1 MVTGPVS
8 FSGLVSGLNTQSI
21 INAEMAVYEQPLTNL
36 QTEQSTIN
44 TKIADYQAINTQLLA
59 LQQSAD
65 ALADP
70 SAFNEAYSASSSAS
84 SVATAN
90 VTSGTQT
97 GSLTFAVDQLAV
109 GSTQI
114 SAGTVASPNDIVTS
128 GSVLVGSG
136 GAALGIAS
144 IAAGTGLAGG
154 DHDITVTQSS
164 SGATVA
170 GTAPLAAST
179 SIGASNDQLDV
190 VVNGSAQTLTLVSGT
205 YTPSQLAQAVEQ
217 ASGGSLTASA
227 DASGQLSIA
236 TAQQGSTASL
246 QVTGGTALSA
256 LALSAGPTV
265 VGTDGVV
272 SVDGTSTTVSDISGS
287 GPTSV
292 VLNSGTGGTVTVG
305 ISGGLSAGSMTADN
319 VSVGDGS
326 LQSVVSA
333 INGAGVG
340 VTANALE
347 VGTNSYALELTSNGT
362 GTGSSTTVD
371 TQAFAASGL
380 GALLTTTAA
389 QNAVVSVGGT
399 GGYQVTSQTNA
410 LSGLL
415 PGITINLA
423 SVSSTPVT
431 VTVSPDGSSVAGSVQ
446 SLVSAANQLLST
458 ISTDTAYNSQ
468 TKTAGPLN
476 GDPSLTGLAQQVLAA
491 VGEAVGTSGAGS
503 DGTAGESAGL
513 AITSQGTITFNQ
525 AAFET
530 AYAKNPTAVQAMF
543 TEGGTFAAA
552 LPAYAGQ
559 VSVAGATDD
568 TSPGSYAVSITQ
580 SAQQAV
586 DTGSSTWAS
595 PASAL
600 SQAETYTVTGGSAT
614 ATLRRHGGR
623 DRRRSRERHERG
635 AGRRRHRRLGC
646 ARRFRRRRSGPAGV
660 GGLRVR
666 RHVPG
671 GGIGLRP
678 ARIDVRGLHLH
689 RDGRGRHH
697 QRPGRGGLGPGPE
710 LVQHRR
716 QRRRARRAG
725 HDAGDHVGHR
735 AGHRHLRTR
744 LRPGPGPHRHH
755 VFPGAERHHPGDDRR
770 PPGDAGRGRERDLH
784 AAAAGGHPTGR
795 PHDGVHQHG
804 DDVVPAAVR
813 ELLPQP
819 GLRRELVVV
828 RFLGLVAVLGVDV
841 RGSVDERELRPWL
854 PRPTWQTDTGARPYR
869 RPPGPS
875 SS

>member
-44 TKIADYQAINTQLLA
+44 TKIADYQAINTQLLT

-84 SVATAN
+84 SVATAS

-114 SAGTVASPNDIVTS
+114 SAGTVASPNDVVTS
-128 GSVLVGSG
+128 GAVLVGSG
-136 GAALGIAS
+136 GAALGITS

-154 DHDITVTQSS
+154 DHDIAVTQSS
-164 SGATVA
+164 SGATVS

-190 VVNGSAQTLTLVSGT
+190 MVNGSAQTLTLASGT

-217 ASGGSLTASA
+217 ASGGTLTASA
-227 DASGQLSIA
+227 AASGPLSIA

-246 QVTGGTALSA
+246 QVTGGSALSA
-256 LALSAGPTV
+256 LGLSAGSTV

-287 GPTSV
+287 GTTSV

-340 VTANALE
+340 VTANALQ

-362 GTGSSTTVD
+362 GTGSSTTID

-446 SLVSAANQLLST
+446 ALVSAANQLLST

-476 GDPSLTGLAQQVLAA
+476 GDPSLAGLAQQVLAA

-525 AAFET
+525 SAFEA

-543 TEGGTFAAA
+543 TEGGTFTAA
-552 LPAYAGQ
+552 LPTYAGQ
-559 VSVAGATDD
+559 VSVAGATDG
-568 TSPGSYAVSITQ
+568 TSPGSYAVSINQ

-586 DTGSSTWAS
+586 DTGSSTWAA

-614 ATLRRHGGR
+614 ATYAAT
-623 DRRRSRERHERG
+623 
-635 AGRRRHRRLGC
+635 AGETV
-646 ARRFRRRRSGPAGV
+646 A
-660 GGLRVR
+660 
-666 RHVPG
+666 
-671 GGIGLRP
+671 
-678 ARIDVRGLHLH
+678 DVVNGMNEAL
-689 RDGRGRHH
+689 
-697 QRPGRGGLGPGPE
+697 
-710 LVQHRR
+710 
-716 QRRRARRAG
+716 
-725 HDAGDHVGHR
+725 
-735 AGHRHLRTR
+735 
-744 LRPGPGPHRHH
+744 
-755 VFPGAERHHPGDDRR
+755 
-770 PPGDAGRGRERDLH
+770 
-784 AAAAGGHPTGR
+784 AAAGIDASAALVGSPGAYQVQLASSGYGSAATFQVAASGSDQLGLTSGGSTYTGT
-795 PHDGVHQHG
+795 
-804 DDVVPAAVR
+804 DVAGTINGLAAVGSGQ
-813 ELLPQP
+813 ELSSYNT
-819 GLRRELVVV
+819 GDNSKGLVVQV
-828 RFLGLVAVLGVDV
+828 TTPGITSATALGTVTYAPGFGQGLAHIATTASLAPNGIIPVTIAGLQGTLAEVGSEISMQQQLVATQQAALTTEFTNMETTLSQLQSESSFLNQAFG
-841 RGSVDERELRPWL
+841 G
-854 PRPTWQTDTGARPYR
+854 
-869 RPPGPS
+869 S
-875 SS
+875 SSSSGSSASSLSSASTSGGTTSTSGS